1 LRSFEKLCQGGKW
14 NLGTQNEPVAKI
26 DRAERALR
34 SHAQDE
40 LSPSG
45 AQPKPSPR
53 TKPRAAGS
61 SPPPSE
67 GRFSGQDIISFTE
80 SINNGFSAEFANDQ
94 KRNSV
99 RKLLVAAVENFAAK
113 GFHGTTTRDI
123 ARAAGMSPAALYVH
137 FPSKR
142 DLLFKLT
149 IAMATAM
156 LEDLRRAQATET
168 DPARQLRA
176 LVWSYARCNAR
187 MHTAVHVATYEFDVL
202 SPEQQHAIVELR
214 HQVNSIFIGSLLAG
228 RANGQFAFADEHVVR
243 VMIMSMCVSVATWF
257 SAAGAL
263 SAEQLGDQYGNMVVK
278 MVAAGG

>member
-1 LRSFEKLCQGGKW
+1 MNLRNQKEQLATIEAAKTASHSLAQV
-14 NLGTQNEPVAKI
+14 EPP
-26 DRAERALR
+26 R
-34 SHAQDE
+34 STA
-40 LSPSG
+40 P
-45 AQPKPSPR
+45 
-53 TKPRAAGS
+53 AAGS
-61 SPPPSE
+61 SWATPRPSSPPISE

-123 ARAAGMSPAALYVH
+123 ARGAGMSPAALYVH

-156 LEDLRRAQATET
+156 LDDLRRAQATES

-176 LVWSYARCNAR
+176 LVGSYARCNAR

-202 SPEQQHAIVELR
+202 SPEQQHAIVMLR
-214 HQVNSIFIGSLLAG
+214 EQVNSIFIGNLLAG
-228 RANGQFAFADEHVVR
+228 RATGQFAFADENVVR
-243 VMIMSMCVSVATWF
+243 VTIMSMCVSVATWF
-257 SAAGAL
+257 SAAGPL
-263 SAEQLGDQYGNMVVK
+263 SAEELGDQYGEMVVK
-278 MVAAGG
+278 MVAATG